1 MTKLEKL
8 KAAYVSAACQYSS
21 ASGSGVETARVD
33 AASAW
38 GAWKSEMKKQ
48 QENTNT
54 KLEELKAAYDAS
66 RDAAY
71 DAADAAWDASYDAW
85 AAAYD
90 AADAAYQAELKK
102 QKEKQDD

>member
-1 MTKLEKL
+1 MTKLEEL

-48 QENTNT
+48 QENTTN
-54 KLEELKAAYDAS
+54 D
-66 RDAAY
+66 
-71 DAADAAWDASYDAW
+71 
-85 AAAYD
+85 
-90 AADAAYQAELKK
+90 
-102 QKEKQDD
+102 